1 MYSVY
6 NHKHFRIVC
15 QVGKGNLK
23 FPPSVSMQISAF
35 NKHNKY
41 VCYSNNYAIF
51 RQSSS
56 LHFLF
61 LSRRQGDEWQS
72 QQSLFLPSP
81 GHHFQQFCIQPRKNY
96 SLWEFE
102 VCLHVGLHLVL
113 TNLNDTN
120 LMFQSWNQCCHTFW
134 RLDVI

>member
-1 MYSVY
+1 MASSSILVLKNSLIGGTHVFGQITQKIKTEVTKKVYNLGNQMYSVY

-61 LSRRQGDEWQS
+61 LSRSSSKYSGVISPCRSHGQDI
-72 QQSLFLPSP
+72 FL
-81 GHHFQQFCIQPRKNY
+81 
-96 SLWEFE
+96 
-102 VCLHVGLHLVL
+102 
-113 TNLNDTN
+113 
-120 LMFQSWNQCCHTFW
+120 
-134 RLDVI
+134 